1 MWEQT
6 AVTQPPALR
15 IPVRTV
21 IAIIL
26 VLVFALFVRAYIQ
39 LELRA
44 LDFEVGY
51 AKDLSY
57 LAVSPIFVLMLLPLV
72 RDHEEFWS
80 RVLDRNRL
88 TVRLVLSAVA
98 LGVVMRILWWSQLI
112 ARVSFGLTRNHDPT
126 AVVGP
131 EFSFACP
138 QPQVIGLGL
147 LVMALLVPV
156 VEEFLD
162 RGVLQSAFVH
172 KGKPTAILVSAVIF
186 TAFHTPSSY
195 AFVFVMGVV
204 LGLQF
209 WNTQTLWAS
218 MITHG
223 SYNGLIQF
231 DWRCLRGTWNPTAE
245 QLPVIVPGSIA
256 ITVLIAATACALWL
270 LKCYDAGASP
280 TPRHS

>member
-1 MWEQT
+1 
-6 AVTQPPALR
+6 VTQPPSLR

-26 VLVFALFVRAYIQ
+26 VLVFALIVRAWIQ

-44 LDFEVGY
+44 LDFEAGY

-57 LAVSPIFVLMLLPLV
+57 LLAAPILVLLLLPMM
-72 RDHEEFWS
+72 RGHKNHWS
-80 RVLDRNRL
+80 RILDRRRL
-88 TVRLVLSAVA
+88 TVHLVLSAVA
-98 LGVVMRILWWSQLI
+98 LGIVMRIIWWSQLI
-112 ARVSFGLTRNHDPT
+112 ARVSFGLARNDDPT

-147 LVMALLVPV
+147 VVMAMMVPV
-156 VEEFLD
+156 VEEFLN

-172 KGKPTAILVSAVIF
+172 AGKPAAILLSAVIF
-186 TAFHTPSSY
+186 TAFHSPSSY

-209 WNTQTLWAS
+209 WNSQTLWAS

-223 SYNGLIQF
+223 IYNGLVQF
-231 DWRCLRGTWNPTAE
+231 DWRCLRGTWNPTAA
-245 QLPVIVPGSIA
+245 QLPALAPGFIA
-256 ITVLIAATACALWL
+256 VGVLIAATACALWL
-270 LKCYDAGASP
+270 LMRYDAGASP
-280 TPRHS
+280 TPRLS

>member
-1 MWEQT
+1 MT
-6 AVTQPPALR
+6 RPPALR
-15 IPVRTV
+15 ISVRTV

-44 LDFEVGY
+44 LNFEAGY
-51 AKDLSY
+51 AKDLSH
-57 LAVSPIFVLMLLPLV
+57 LAVSPIFLLMLLPLI
-72 RDHEEFWS
+72 RDHKEYWR
-80 RVLDRNRL
+80 RVLDRHRL
-88 TVRLVLSAVA
+88 SVRLVLSAVA
-98 LGVVMRILWWSQLI
+98 LGVVMRIIWWSQLI
-112 ARVSFGLTRNHDPT
+112 VRISFGLTRNHDPA

-138 QPQVIGLGL
+138 HPQVIGLGL
-147 LVMALLVPV
+147 LVMALLVPI
-156 VEEFLD
+156 VEEFVH

-195 AFVFVMGVV
+195 AFVFVMGIV

-209 WNTQTLWAS
+209 WKTQTLWAS
-218 MITHG
+218 MITHVTH
-223 SYNGLIQF
+223 NGLIQF

-245 QLPVIVPGSIA
+245 QLPVIVPGSVA

-270 LKCYDAGASP
+270 LTRYDAGASS
-280 TPRHS
+280 TPRHW

>member
-1 MWEQT
+1 M
-6 AVTQPPALR
+6 TQPPALR

-44 LDFEVGY
+44 LDFEAGY

-57 LAVSPIFVLMLLPLV
+57 LLASPILALLLLPLI
-72 RDHEEFWS
+72 RGHKKYWS
-80 RVLDRNRL
+80 RILDRRRL

-98 LGVVMRILWWSQLI
+98 LGVTMRIIWWSQLI

-126 AVVGP
+126 TVIGP

-138 QPQVIGLGL
+138 QPPVIGLGL
-147 LVMALLVPV
+147 VVMALLVPV

-162 RGVLQSAFVH
+162 RGVFQSAFVH
-172 KGKPTAILVSAVIF
+172 KGRPTAILVSAVIF
-186 TAFHTPSSY
+186 TALHTPASY

-204 LGLQF
+204 FGLQF
-209 WNTQTLWAS
+209 WNSQTLWAS

-223 SYNGLIQF
+223 TYNGLIQF

-270 LKCYDAGASP
+270 LARSDAGASP
-280 TPRHS
+280 TPRRS

>member
-1 MWEQT
+1 M
-6 AVTQPPALR
+6 TQPPALR

-44 LDFEVGY
+44 LDFEAGY

-57 LAVSPIFVLMLLPLV
+57 LAVSPIFALMLLPLI
-72 RDHEEFWS
+72 RGHKEFW
-80 RVLDRNRL
+80 RRILDRQRL
-88 TVRLVLSAVA
+88 SMRLVLSAVA
-98 LGVVMRILWWSQLI
+98 LGVAMRIIWWSQLI
-112 ARVSFGLTRNHDPT
+112 ARVSFGLARNDDPT

-131 EFSFACP
+131 EFSFVCP

-147 LVMALLVPV
+147 VVMALLVPV
-156 VEEFLD
+156 VEEFLH
-162 RGVLQSAFVH
+162 RGVLQSAFVY
-172 KGKPTAILVSAVIF
+172 KGKPAAILVSAVIF
-186 TAFHTPSSY
+186 AAFHTPSSY
-195 AFVFVMGVV
+195 AFVFVMGIV

-223 SYNGLIQF
+223 TYNGLIQF
-231 DWRCLRGTWNPTAE
+231 DWRCLHGTWNPTSE
-245 QLPVIVPGSIA
+245 QLPLLMPGLVAVGI
-256 ITVLIAATACALWL
+256 LIAATACALWL
-270 LKCYDAGASP
+270 VTRNDAGASA
-280 TPRHS
+280 TPRHP